1 LLTSYTAR
9 TYILFSEGFHAWTT
23 SWSELPRV
31 RWNVEGEWENV
42 LNAPAGM
49 QELML
54 IPGSGVASG
63 I

>member
-1 LLTSYTAR
+1 
-9 TYILFSEGFHAWTT
+9 
-23 SWSELPRV
+23 V

-54 IPGSGVASG
+54 IPGSDVASG